1 MAQELYINK
10 NSVLPHLRMELINDG
25 RHDFNKFYEAIQNA
39 SITFSMTNVD
49 NGIMKIA
56 NAKASI
62 VPRENNSCVDE
73 FVIVYEWKER
83 DTKQPGIY
91 RGQFKINF
99 NPDLVSG
106 EQTYPVGELIMPIQD
121 ELMIYI
127 MDGVI
132 KK

>member
-1 MAQELYINK
+1 MAQEFYINK
-10 NSVLPHLRMELINDG
+10 NSVLPHLIMELINDG

>member
-1 MAQELYINK
+1 
-10 NSVLPHLRMELINDG
+10 
-25 RHDFNKFYEAIQNA
+25 
-39 SITFSMTNVD
+39 MTNVD

-99 NPDLVSG
+99 NSDLVNG
-106 EQTYPVGELIMPIQD
+106 EQRYPVGELIMPIQD
-121 ELMIYI
+121 ELMIYV

>member
-1 MAQELYINK
+1 MAQEFYINK
-10 NSVLPHLRMELINDG
+10 NSVLPHIRMELINDG

>member
-1 MAQELYINK
+1 MAQEFYITK